1 MSMADKGTYLRCTL
15 VWERAVMDE
24 RVFAPASKV
33 FVGESHKN
41 TFTLQAPGLNN
52 KHCLFHHT
60 SSGTLLYLLPGM
72 MGKVKIAG
80 QVREAADMANDS
92 AVAEREGDAYRY
104 ALSEGDQGVLVF
116 GRVGLAFTLISDL
129 GRTPPARVG
138 QIVGA
143 DPFTGKLFGAVGA
156 LILLTAFV
164 SRLLAGA
171 PPEYTVEQL
180 PERMVSFVVEDPE
193 ARREFQEE
201 MKRIRE
207 EKKKEEAK
215 KEKKETPKKAVKKTA
230 REYDKIRKKVSN
242 KGMVGA
248 IAKARKKKGALQD
261 VLDKGGLG
269 MSLNSAVRKLERGM
283 ATARVLTSTGVG
295 GIEIRTLVGRRG
307 TVDADGEGLGEEMP
321 ATGRTGRRVGR
332 ESRLAERRE
341 AEVRVSMP
349 SSAATV
355 TGGMLSKKQISDVV
369 MRNKGAVRYCYE
381 SQLMRYPTL
390 RGKVVVDFIID
401 TSGRVTK
408 VKVPT
413 NTLSQKGAKDKVGRC
428 LIKFISRW
436 RFPKPKGG
444 KVRVIYP
451 FTFGRSR

>member
-1 MSMADKGTYLRCTL
+1 
-15 VWERAVMDE
+15 MDE
-24 RVFAPASKV
+24 RVFAPSSKV
-33 FVGESHKN
+33 FVGESPKN
-41 TFTLQAPGLNN
+41 TFTLQAPGLNS

-60 SSGTLLYLLPGM
+60 SSGTVLYLLPGM

-80 QVREAADMANDS
+80 KVREASEMVNDS
-92 AVAEREGDAYRY
+92 VAEREGDAYRY
-104 ALSEGDQGVLVF
+104 ALAEGDEGVLVF

-129 GRTPPARVG
+129 GKTPPAGVG
-138 QIVGA
+138 QVVGA
-143 DPFTGKLFGAVGA
+143 DPFTGKLFGIVGA

-171 PPEYTVEQL
+171 PPDYTVEQL
-180 PERMVSFVVEDPE
+180 PERMVSFVVDDPE
-193 ARREFQEE
+193 AQREFQEE

-215 KEKKETPKKAVKKTA
+215 KKKEAPKKVA
-230 REYDKIRKKVSN
+230 RRTTERDRIRKKVAD

-248 IAKARKKKGALQD
+248 ITKARKKKGALQD
-261 VLDKGGLG
+261 VLGKGGLG
-269 MSLNSAVRKLERGM
+269 MSLNSAVRKLDRGM
-283 ATARVLTSTGVG
+283 AHARVLTSTGAG
-295 GIEIRTLVGRRG
+295 GIELTTLVGRRG
-307 TVDADGEGLGEEMP
+307 TAEADGEGLDEEMP
-321 ATGRTGRRVGR
+321 GTGRTGRRAAR

-341 AEVRVSMP
+341 TEVRVSMP

-369 MRNKGAVRYCYE
+369 KRNKGAVRYCYE
-381 SQLMRYPTL
+381 SQLMRFPTL

-401 TSGRVTK
+401 TNGRVIK

-413 NTLSQKGAKDKVGRC
+413 NTLTQKKAKSKVSRC

>member
-1 MSMADKGTYLRCTL
+1 MGDKDTYLRCTL

-33 FVGESHKN
+33 TVGESPKN
-41 TFTLQAPGLNN
+41 TFVLQAPGLNN

-60 SSGTLLYLLPGM
+60 SSGTVLYLLPGM
-72 MGKVKIAG
+72 LGKVRIAG
-80 QVREAADMANDS
+80 RVREAAEMANDS
-92 AVAEREGDAYRY
+92 VAEREGDAYRY
-104 ALSEGDQGVLVF
+104 ALAEGDEGVLVF
-116 GRVGLAFTLISDL
+116 GRVGLAFTLIKDL
-129 GRTPPARVG
+129 GRTPTAGVG
-138 QIVGA
+138 QVMGA
-143 DPFTGKLFGAVGA
+143 DPFTGKLFGIVGA
-156 LILLTAFV
+156 LILLTVFV
-164 SRLLAGA
+164 SRLLAGT
-171 PPEYTVEQL
+171 PPDYTVEQL
-180 PERMVSFVVEDPE
+180 PERMVSFVVDDPE
-193 ARREFQEE
+193 AQREFQEE

-207 EKKKEEAK
+207 EKKEEAK
-215 KEKKETPKKAVKKTA
+215 KKKEAPRKVAKRTTTE
-230 REYDKIRKKVSN
+230 RDKIRKKVAD

-261 VLDKGGLG
+261 VLGKGGLG
-269 MSLNSAVRKLERGM
+269 MSLNSAVRNLDRGM
-283 ATARVLTSTGVG
+283 AHARVLTSTGAG
-295 GIEIRTLVGRRG
+295 GIELTTLVGRRG
-307 TVDADGEGLGEEMP
+307 TSEAEGEGLDEELP
-321 ATGRTGRRVGR
+321 GTGRTGRRAAR

-349 SSAATV
+349 ASAATV
-355 TGGMLSKKQISDVV
+355 TGGVLSKKQISDVI
-369 MRNKGAVRYCYE
+369 MRNKGAIRYCYE

-390 RGKVVVDFIID
+390 RGKVTVDFIID
-401 TSGRVTK
+401 TSGRVLK

-413 NTLSQKGAKDKVGRC
+413 NTLTQKAAKDKVGRC

>member
-1 MSMADKGTYLRCTL
+1 
-15 VWERAVMDE
+15 MDE
-24 RVFAPASKV
+24 RVFAPASRI
-33 FVGESHKN
+33 FVGESPKN
-41 TFTLQAPGLNN
+41 TFVLQAPGLNN
-52 KHCLFHHT
+52 RHCLFHHT

-80 QVREAADMANDS
+80 QVREAAEMATDS

-104 ALSEGDQGVLVF
+104 ALAEGDEGVLVF
-116 GRVGLAFTLISDL
+116 GRVGLAFTLVSEL
-129 GRTPPARVG
+129 GKTPPARVG
-138 QIVGA
+138 QIMGA
-143 DPFTGKLFGAVGA
+143 DPFTGKLFGLVGA

-171 PPEYTVEQL
+171 PPKYTVEQL

-207 EKKKEEAK
+207 EKKKEAK
-215 KEKKETPKKAVKKTA
+215 KKKETPRKTPKKTS

-242 KGMVGA
+242 QGMVGA
-248 IAKARKKKGALQD
+248 IASARKKKGALQN
-261 VLDKGGLG
+261 VLGKGGLG
-269 MSLNSAVRKLERGM
+269 MSLNSAVRSLDRGM

-295 GIEIRTLVGRRG
+295 GLEVPTLVGRRG
-307 TVDADGEGLGEEMP
+307 TAEADGEGIDEELP
-321 ATGRTGRRVGR
+321 GTGRTGRRAAR
-332 ESRLAERRE
+332 ASRLAERRE
-341 AEVRVSMP
+341 AAVRVSMP

-401 TSGRVTK
+401 INGRVIK

-413 NTLSQKGAKDKVGRC
+413 NTLSQKGAKGKVGRC

-436 RFPKPKGG
+436 RFPKPRGG

>member
-1 MSMADKGTYLRCTL
+1 M
-15 VWERAVMDE
+15 
-24 RVFAPASKV
+24 
-33 FVGESHKN
+33 
-41 TFTLQAPGLNN
+41 
-52 KHCLFHHT
+52 
-60 SSGTLLYLLPGM
+60 LYLLPGM
-72 MGKVKIAG
+72 TGKVKIAG
-80 QVREAADMANDS
+80 QVREAGEMATDS
-92 AVAEREGDAYRY
+92 AVAEREGNVYRY
-104 ALSEGDQGVLVF
+104 ALMEGDQGVLVF
-116 GRVGLAFTLISDL
+116 GRVGLAFSLISNL
-129 GRTPPARVG
+129 GRTPPAGVG
-138 QIVGA
+138 QIMGT
-143 DPFTGKLFGAVGA
+143 DPFTGKLFGVVVA

-164 SRLLAGA
+164 SRLLAGGS
-171 PPEYTVEQL
+171 PEYTVEQL
-180 PERMVSFVVEDPE
+180 PERMVAFVVEDPE
-193 ARREFQEE
+193 AQREFQEE
-201 MKRIRE
+201 MKRIR

-215 KEKKETPKKAVKKTA
+215 KEKKETTKKAVKKTA
-230 REYDKIRKKVSN
+230 KEYEKIRKKVSN

-261 VLDKGGLG
+261 VLGKGGLG
-269 MSLNSAVRKLERGM
+269 MSLNSAVRKLDRGM

-295 GIEIRTLVGRRG
+295 GIEIRHLVGRRG
-307 TVDADGEGLGEEMP
+307 SVKANGEGLDEELP
-321 ATGRTGRRVGR
+321 GTGRAGRRAAR

-341 AEVRVSMP
+341 TEVRVSMP

-408 VKVPT
+408 VKVPS

-428 LIKFISRW
+428 LIKFVSRW

>member
-1 MSMADKGTYLRCTL
+1 MGAKGTYLRCTL

-24 RVFAPASKV
+24 RVFGPASRV
-33 FVGESHKN
+33 FVGESPKN
-41 TFTLQAPGLNN
+41 TFVLQAPGLNN

-60 SSGTLLYLLPGM
+60 SSGTVLYLLPGM
-72 MGKVKIAG
+72 MGKVRIAG
-80 QVREAADMANDS
+80 RVREAGEMANDS
-92 AVAEREGDAYRY
+92 VAEREGDAYRY
-104 ALSEGDQGVLVF
+104 VLSEGDGGVLVS
-116 GRVGLAFTLISDL
+116 GRVGLAFTLIKDL
-129 GRTPPARVG
+129 GKTPTAGVG
-138 QIVGA
+138 QVMGA
-143 DPFTGKLFGAVGA
+143 DPFTGKLFGVVVG
-156 LILLTAFV
+156 LILLTVFV

-171 PPEYTVEQL
+171 PPDYTVEQL

-193 ARREFQEE
+193 AQREFQEE

-207 EKKKEEAK
+207 EKKKEEKKKKEAPKKVAK
-215 KEKKETPKKAVKKTA
+215 KTSNVE
-230 REYDKIRKKVSN
+230 DKIRKKVSD

-261 VLDKGGLG
+261 VLGKGGLG
-269 MSLNSAVRKLERGM
+269 MSLNSAVAKLDRGM
-283 ATARVLTSTGVG
+283 AHARVLTSTGAG
-295 GIEIRTLVGRRG
+295 GIELTTLVGRRG
-307 TVDADGEGLGEEMP
+307 TAEADGEGLDEEELP
-321 ATGRTGRRVGR
+321 GTGSAGRRAAR

-355 TGGMLSKKQISDVV
+355 TGGMLSKKQISDVI
-369 MRNKGAVRYCYE
+369 MRNKGAIRYCYE

-390 RGKVVVDFIID
+390 RGKVTVDFIID
-401 TSGRVTK
+401 TSGRVLK

-413 NTLSQKGAKDKVGRC
+413 NTLTQAAAKDKVGRC

>member
-1 MSMADKGTYLRCTL
+1 MATKGTYLRCTL
-15 VWERAVMDE
+15 VWEQAIMDE
-24 RVFAPASKV
+24 RMFAPASKV

-41 TFTLQAPGLNN
+41 TFVLQAPGLNN
-52 KHCLFHHT
+52 QHCLFHHT
-60 SSGTLLYLLPGM
+60 ASGTLLYLLPGM
-72 MGKVKIAG
+72 LGKVRIAG
-80 QVREAADMANDS
+80 QVREATEMACDS
-92 AVAEREGDAYRY
+92 AVAEQDGDAYRY

-116 GRVGLAFTLISDL
+116 GRVGLAFALVSDP

-138 QIVGA
+138 QIMGA
-143 DPFTGKLFGAVGA
+143 DPFTVKLFGVVVA

-164 SRLLAGA
+164 SRLLAVA

-180 PERMVSFVVEDPE
+180 PERMVSLVVEDPE
-193 ARREFQEE
+193 ARREFREE
-201 MKRIRE
+201 MQRIRK
-207 EKKKEEAK
+207 EKKKAEAQK
-215 KEKKETPKKAVKKTA
+215 KKETPKQAAQKTA
-230 REYDKIRKKVSN
+230 NKYKKIRKKVSA

-248 IAKARKKKGALQD
+248 IAKARKKKGALRD
-261 VLDKGGLG
+261 VLGKGDLG
-269 MSLNSAVRKLERGM
+269 MSLNSAVRKLDRGM

-295 GIEIRTLVGRRG
+295 GIEIRTLAGRHG
-307 TVDADGEGLGEEMP
+307 TVEANGEGLDEEMP

-341 AEVRVSMP
+341 TEVRVSMP

-355 TGGMLSKKQISDVV
+355 TGGVLSKKQISDVV

-401 TSGRVTK
+401 TGGRVTK

-413 NTLSQKGAKDKVGRC
+413 NTLSQQGAKDKVGRC

>member
-1 MSMADKGTYLRCTL
+1 MADKGTYLRCTL

-24 RVFAPASKV
+24 RVFAPSSRV
-33 FVGESHKN
+33 FVGESPKN

-60 SSGTLLYLLPGM
+60 TSGTLLYLLPGM
-72 MGKVKIAG
+72 LGKVKIAG
-80 QVREAADMANDS
+80 RVREAEDMANDTT
-92 AVAEREGDAYRY
+92 AEREGDAYRF
-104 ALSEGDQGVLVF
+104 ALAEGDEGVLVF
-116 GRVGLAFTLISDL
+116 GRVGLAFKLITDL

-138 QIVGA
+138 QVMGA
-143 DPFTGKLFGAVGA
+143 DPFTGKLFGVVGA

-171 PPEYTVEQL
+171 PPDYTVEQL
-180 PERMVSFVVEDPE
+180 PERMVSFVVDDPE
-193 ARREFQEE
+193 AQREFQEE

-207 EKKKEEAK
+207 EKKKEAK
-215 KEKKETPKKAVKKTA
+215 KKKEAPRKVAKRTTE
-230 REYDKIRKKVSN
+230 RDKIRKKVAD

-248 IAKARKKKGALQD
+248 ISKARKKKGALQD
-261 VLDKGGLG
+261 VLGKGGLG
-269 MSLNSAVRKLERGM
+269 MSLNSAVRKLDKGM
-283 ATARVLTSTGVG
+283 AHARVLTSTGAG
-295 GIEIRTLVGRRG
+295 GIELTTLVGRRG
-307 TVDADGEGLGEEMP
+307 TAEADGEGLDEEMP
-321 ATGRTGRRVGR
+321 GTGRAGRRAAR
-332 ESRLAERRE
+332 ASRLAERSE

-349 SSAATV
+349 ASAATV
-355 TGGMLSKKQISDVV
+355 TGGMLSKKQISDVII
-369 MRNKGAVRYCYE
+369 RNKGAIRYCYE

-390 RGKVVVDFIID
+390 RGKVTVDFIID
-401 TSGRVTK
+401 TNGRVSK
-408 VKVPT
+408 VKVPN
-413 NTLSQKGAKDKVGRC
+413 NTLTQKAAKDKVGRC